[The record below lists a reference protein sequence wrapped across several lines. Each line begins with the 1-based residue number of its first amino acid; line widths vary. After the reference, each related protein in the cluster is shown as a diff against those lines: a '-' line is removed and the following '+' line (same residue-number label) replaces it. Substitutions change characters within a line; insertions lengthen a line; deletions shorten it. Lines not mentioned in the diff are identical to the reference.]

1 MTFHYSTLASD
12 ENVPARNASEL
23 LDVAQRCAV
32 WDDVIIEAD
41 ADEGSR
47 ATVSWHAGRGFVVHC
62 FEDAVSLGF
71 FLAESLSFS
80 APAVDIVLGGQVQ
93 ERWPRELFVSP
104 DLAREAL
111 DFFLEAGSRSR
122 PCTGYG
128 QDAYLARRC
137 GRDGRDEKRGGIG
150 SGRIYSN
157 DCVSEPRIGERG

>member
-47 ATVSWHAGRGFVVHC
+47 ATVSWHAGHGFVVHC
-62 FEDAVSLGF
+62 FEDAASLGF
-71 FLAESLSFS
+71 FLAEALSFS

-104 DLAREAL
+104 DLAREPSISFWRREAEADHAL
-111 DFFLEAGSRSR
+111 GTDRTHTS
-122 PCTGYG
+122 
-128 QDAYLARRC
+128 
-137 GRDGRDEKRGGIG
+137 RDGVGGTG
-150 SGRIYSN
+150 GTRS
-157 DCVSEPRIGERG
+157 VAE